1 MDLKRIGETG
11 WLRGFAMCEHE
22 NTAHLRG
29 FAMCEHENTAHLRLA
44 SSWENC
50 NELR

>member
-1 MDLKRIGETG
+1 MLLDLKRIGETG

-22 NTAHLRG
+22 NTAHLR
-29 FAMCEHENTAHLRLA
+29 LA
-44 SSWENC
+44 SLWENC